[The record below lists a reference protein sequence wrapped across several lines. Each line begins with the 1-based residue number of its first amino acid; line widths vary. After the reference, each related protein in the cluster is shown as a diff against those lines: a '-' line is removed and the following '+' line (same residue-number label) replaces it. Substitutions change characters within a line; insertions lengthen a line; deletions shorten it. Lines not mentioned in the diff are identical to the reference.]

1 MNAQKVEAMSDFQ
14 IIRTLEELEALAKV
28 DAEAVVVSSDIG
40 SGYIIEPAFK
50 MCEMYKIGY
59 VSIFPSV
66 VVTTGEQ
73 VRAAREAM
81 GKELREGI
89 ENG

>member
-1 MNAQKVEAMSDFQ
+1 MSEFQ
-14 IIRTLEELEALAKV
+14 IITMLEELEALAKV

-40 SGYIIEPAFK
+40 SGYIVEPAFK

-66 VVTTGEQ
+66 VVATGDQ

-81 GKELREGI
+81 EKEHG
-89 ENG
+89 